1 MHFIVDNA
9 LADNGVKPT
18 VATDYGFFIMI
29 GIFFLIMYF
38 MIIRPQSK
46 RAKEHKKLIE
56 SLAKGDEVV
65 TNGGLLGK
73 VTEVG
78 ESLIQMEISQGVLI
92 KVQKNAVTMVMPKG
106 TMKSA

>member
-9 LADNGVKPT
+9 FAQNGAKPT
-18 VATDYGFFIMI
+18 AATDYGFFIMI

-73 VTEVG
+73 ITEVG
-78 ESLIQMEISQGVLI
+78 ESLIQMEVSQGVLI
-92 KVQKNAVTMVMPKG
+92 KVQKSAVTMVMPKG
-106 TMKSA
+106 TMKGV